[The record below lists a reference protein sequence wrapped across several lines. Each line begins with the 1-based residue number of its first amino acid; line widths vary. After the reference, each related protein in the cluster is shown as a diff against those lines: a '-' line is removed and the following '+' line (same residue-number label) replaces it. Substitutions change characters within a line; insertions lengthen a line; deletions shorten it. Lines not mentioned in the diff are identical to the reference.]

1 MLYVPLGPPHG
12 DPSHIRAD
20 PNTGCQDQRFDV
32 EVEWGNFEHISN
44 ALPGV
49 LLLNGAASVGASL
62 WTDRSFAWL
71 VLLAAHWFCSVDEA
85 TCPN

>member
-32 EVEWGNFEHISN
+32 EVEWGNFEHD
-44 ALPGV
+44 L
-49 LLLNGAASVGASL
+49 
-62 WTDRSFAWL
+62 
-71 VLLAAHWFCSVDEA
+71 
-85 TCPN
+85 